1 MTEIDAYFYQHQI
14 IVKRGKEY
22 KIGEV
27 LLAYLSHDFGDLTAM
42 LNQCK
47 HYSVNLHYPETRS
60 EIRTVNQLFR
70 QAHNFFSVLYQLIA
84 SLPPYNS
91 MPPLKDAFDEMR
103 EKYEWLINMSSDGK
117 SNDCVPLDEIDE
129 AEDMDRVLQFD
140 AELKALI
147 EEHQTF
153 LEDLLRVQKV
163 FAPFLERVHHR
174 SEFLSNE
181 ETAAVLDAFM
191 RDTDKLI
198 HSYDKLKPS
207 GTMTMTYQ
215 VLHDND
221 HPVLCE
227 QYHFTTIGAF
237 LYVELFKGLQNHYLP
252 KRCGYCGR
260 YFLLESAY
268 YSDYC
273 TREVED
279 MNGKRCRDLGHRKK
293 YADKIKNDPVWLTYS
308 RAYKAHYARFLKKKM
323 TQAEFQVWADHALD
337 LRQQALDGTIEF
349 KTYMEEIRK

>member
-22 KIGEV
+22 KTGEV
-27 LLAYLSHDFGDLTAM
+27 LLAYLSRDFGDLTAL

-60 EIRTVNQLFR
+60 EIRPVNLLFR

-84 SLPPYNS
+84 SLPPYDS
-91 MPPLKDAFDEMR
+91 MPPRKDVFDEMR

-163 FAPFLERVHHR
+163 FAPFLELVHHR

-181 ETAAVLDAFM
+181 ETAAVLDAFT

-198 HSYDKLKPS
+198 YKCLNRTVRKIRLCILQRYSVLIIAAVASQFLPVHLVKRQNLFNRHSVLTVKAEPS
-207 GTMTMTYQ
+207 PP
-215 VLHDND
+215 L
-221 HPVLCE
+221 
-227 QYHFTTIGAF
+227 
-237 LYVELFKGLQNHYLP
+237 LP
-252 KRCGYCGR
+252 KSLFGLCMIILHVFSSVH
-260 YFLLESAY
+260 FL
-268 YSDYC
+268 
-273 TREVED
+273 
-279 MNGKRCRDLGHRKK
+279 
-293 YADKIKNDPVWLTYS
+293 
-308 RAYKAHYARFLKKKM
+308 F
-323 TQAEFQVWADHALD
+323 
-337 LRQQALDGTIEF
+337 
-349 KTYMEEIRK
+349 

>member
-1 MTEIDAYFYQHQI
+1 MTEIDAYFYQNHI

-22 KIGEV
+22 KTGEV
-27 LLAYLSHDFGDLTAM
+27 LLAYLSRDFDDLTAM

-47 HYSVNLHYPETRS
+47 HYAVNLHYPETRS
-60 EIRTVNQLFR
+60 EIRVINQLFR
-70 QAHNFFSVLYQLIA
+70 QAHNFFSILYQLIG
-84 SLPPYNS
+84 SLPPYDS
-91 MPPLKDAFDEMR
+91 MPPHKDVFAEMLDH
-103 EKYEWLINMSSDGK
+103 YEWLINMSSDGK

-129 AEDMDRVLQFD
+129 AEDMDKVLQFD
-140 AELKALI
+140 AELTALI
-147 EEHQTF
+147 VEHQTF
-153 LEDLLRVQKV
+153 IEDLIRVQKV
-163 FAPFLERVHHR
+163 FAPFLERIHHR

-181 ETAAVLDAFM
+181 ETAEVLAAFM
-191 RDTDKLI
+191 QKTEKSM

-215 VLHDND
+215 VTQDNNR
-221 HPVLCE
+221 PVLCE

-273 TREVED
+273 TREVD
-279 MNGKRCRDLGHRKK
+279 GMNGKRCRDLGHRKK

-323 TQAEFQVWADHALD
+323 TQAEFQVWADYALD
-337 LRQQALDGTIEF
+337 LRQQALDGTLGF
-349 KTYMEEIRK
+349 KEYQEEIRK